1 MKNTVVYETLVDV
14 FLGPKNFNLTYRDYS
29 DGTNLLFIEL
39 LSEDNQKVFSV
50 VNYIPNTT
58 PESLIKTLKEES
70 GIKCDETLE
79 EFYYEI
85 LQRIYKGLDIY
96 LNSTI
101 KRSDYFQHY
110 YENGVFKNL
119 IDFDN

>member
-1 MKNTVVYETLVDV
+1 MLV
-14 FLGPKNFNLTYRDYS
+14 
-29 DGTNLLFIEL
+29 IEL
-39 LSEDNQKVFSV
+39 LSEDNQKIFSV
-50 VNYIPNTT
+50 INYIPNTI

-85 LQRIYKGLDIY
+85 LHRVYKGLDIY

-101 KRSDYFQHY
+101 KRSDYFTHY
-110 YENGVFKNL
+110 YKEGVFQNL